1 MAETNHV
8 CDVSRR
14 SFVKGSLTAAVGAGA
29 ASWLTGCSPKPVADT
44 GGTESE
50 PTPVVEDNDEIFRGT
65 CRCNC
70 YGGCYLNI
78 HVRDGK
84 IVRTSMRDL
93 PETAWNRIC
102 SKGLTHPYRV
112 YDPNRAKYPMRRAGE
127 RGEGKWEQITWDEA
141 LDEIAQKFTQYAQ
154 EFGPDS
160 VGIAS
165 GAGNYGFLDLMPRF
179 QARIGAST
187 VGTPLDF
194 APFYSLN
201 PMVGMSLN
209 FHGNEMTDLVNSKTL
224 VIWGSNPAVS
234 QIQGMHFIMEAREQG
249 TKVISIDPVYTATTA
264 KCDQWIPLAPGTD
277 GMLAIGLMKIVLEKG
292 WQDDEFI
299 RSTTVAPF
307 LVKEDGEYLRLSDL
321 GRAEAGAEDDV
332 PVATDGKGTF
342 DAHTAIANAVVEGT
356 YDYQG
361 QKVTCAWTL
370 MLDRLSEYDLE
381 ECSKVCDVPV
391 DVMTQL
397 AEDIAVNKPCALYIL
412 LGIDHYQNGFYSIYD
427 MGCLAAMTGNIGKPG
442 AFCGISEAVYFGLEN
457 AASPYGAYT
466 LADATPSTVNVPVF
480 RMEEALEA
488 ATPTP

>member
-1 MAETNHV
+1 M
-8 CDVSRR
+8 C
-14 SFVKGSLTAAVGAGA
+14 
-29 ASWLTGCSPKPVADT
+29 
-44 GGTESE
+44 
-50 PTPVVEDNDEIFRGT
+50 I
-65 CRCNC
+65 
-70 YGGCYLNI
+70 
-78 HVRDGK
+78 RD
-84 IVRTSMRDL
+84 S
-93 PETAWNRIC
+93 
-102 SKGLTHPYRV
+102 PYRV

-277 GMLAIGLMKIVLEKG
+277 GIDVYKRQPLHRAGRE
-292 WQDDEFI
+292 
-299 RSTTVAPF
+299 RSGGQAHPREQLLLHRAPQI
-307 LVKEDGEYLRLSDL
+307 
-321 GRAEAGAEDDV
+321 GRAHV
-332 PVATDGKGTF
+332 
-342 DAHTAIANAVVEGT
+342 
-356 YDYQG
+356 
-361 QKVTCAWTL
+361 
-370 MLDRLSEYDLE
+370 
-381 ECSKVCDVPV
+381 
-391 DVMTQL
+391 
-397 AEDIAVNKPCALYIL
+397 
-412 LGIDHYQNGFYSIYD
+412 
-427 MGCLAAMTGNIGKPG
+427 
-442 AFCGISEAVYFGLEN
+442 
-457 AASPYGAYT
+457 
-466 LADATPSTVNVPVF
+466 
-480 RMEEALEA
+480 
-488 ATPTP
+488 

>member
-234 QIQGMHFIMEAREQG
+234 QIQGMHFIMEAREQERRSSASTRCTQRPRPSATSG
-249 TKVISIDPVYTATTA
+249 SRSPRVPTA
-264 KCDQWIPLAPGTD
+264 CWP
-277 GMLAIGLMKIVLEKG
+277 
-292 WQDDEFI
+292 
-299 RSTTVAPF
+299 S
-307 LVKEDGEYLRLSDL
+307 
-321 GRAEAGAEDDV
+321 
-332 PVATDGKGTF
+332 
-342 DAHTAIANAVVEGT
+342 
-356 YDYQG
+356 
-361 QKVTCAWTL
+361 
-370 MLDRLSEYDLE
+370 
-381 ECSKVCDVPV
+381 
-391 DVMTQL
+391 
-397 AEDIAVNKPCALYIL
+397 
-412 LGIDHYQNGFYSIYD
+412 
-427 MGCLAAMTGNIGKPG
+427 
-442 AFCGISEAVYFGLEN
+442 
-457 AASPYGAYT
+457 AS
-466 LADATPSTVNVPVF
+466 
-480 RMEEALEA
+480 
-488 ATPTP
+488 